1 MTGCFQRH
9 GTFIKKDKIMPMY
22 KVSYGSMT
30 ATYGPSFI
38 EADSP
43 EEAKMKFGGTAFS
56 SGERAICMN
65 AREVSSKE
73 IAQALRDKQNRR
85 EE

>member
-1 MTGCFQRH
+1 MA
-9 GTFIKKDKIMPMY
+9 IY

-43 EEAKMKFGGTAFS
+43 EEAKIKFGNCFS
-56 SGERAICMN
+56 AGERAFCMT
-65 AREVSSKE
+65 AREVSARE
-73 IAQALRDKQNRR
+73 IQQALLDKQQRDN
-85 EE
+85 E